1 MTIWDLRVV
10 VPESVSDA
18 QLQTLRR
25 ILPEHAGSEGFE
37 SVQVWL
43 RRCLGYAELRMV
55 STWASKDDLDRHLAT
70 AGGYERRIGRILT
83 TESQIYTVVTFPGEQ
98 AR

>member
-18 QLQTLRR
+18 QLETLRR
-25 ILPEHAGSEGFE
+25 ILPEHAGSQGFE

-43 RRCLGYAELRMV
+43 RRCLGYAELRVV
-55 STWASKDDLDRHLAT
+55 SAWTSKDDLDRHIAT
-70 AGGYERRIGRILT
+70 AGGYEKKIGSMVT
-83 TESQIYTVVTFPGEQ
+83 TQSQIYTVLTFPGET

>member
-18 QLQTLRR
+18 QLQTLRG
-25 ILPEHAGSEGFE
+25 ILPEQVGSEGFE

-43 RRCLGYAELRMV
+43 RRCLGYAELRIV
-55 STWASKDDLDRHLAT
+55 SAWLSKDDLDRHLAT
-70 AGGYERRIGRILT
+70 AGEYKHKIGSTAT
-83 TESQIYTVVTFPGEQ
+83 TQSQIYTVLTFPGEK
-98 AR
+98 AS